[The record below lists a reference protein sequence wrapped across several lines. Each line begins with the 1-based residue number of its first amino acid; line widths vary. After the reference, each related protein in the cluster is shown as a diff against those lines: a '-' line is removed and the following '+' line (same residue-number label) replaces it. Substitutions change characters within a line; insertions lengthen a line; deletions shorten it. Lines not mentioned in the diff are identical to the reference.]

1 MTKRDRELLEK
12 QFAYLRPAPRYG
24 SLKLAVTVAALLV
37 SLGAGSTVILQD
49 PNTTIEAAASRN
61 ALPTILAAY
70 EPGRRAH

>member
-37 SLGAGSTVILQD
+37 GLGAGSTVILQD
-49 PNTTIEAAASRN
+49 PTIEAAASRN